1 MTAPADPRRGLPAGA
16 AAFTDGAAAV
26 DAHLTALVSLPGLG
40 PRRLG
45 QLLAACPDPVELWQL
60 LAGPGAPA
68 PALRSAALGPKTAEL
83 LRQWAVAGRGVDP
96 ALLGDA
102 HRRAGVRLLRRGGP
116 GYPARLA
123 DDLHSPLVLFST
135 GDLSILDGPTVA
147 IVGTRRAT
155 PYGLNLARRWA
166 AELTEAGVAVV
177 SGLARGIDAAAHDGA
192 LRALEAEPAS
202 PVPIGVV
209 GTGLDVVYPRSSRLL
224 WRAVAQRGLLLSE
237 APLGTQAERWRFPAR
252 NRIIA
257 GLADAVLV
265 VESHERGGALS
276 TAEEAL
282 DRNRPVLAVPGS
294 VHAEASA
301 GTNRLIQEGSGLA
314 RSVLDVLEALPLGAR
329 PAAGRSG
336 KVDPRRPERCA
347 PRGYQ
352 PSAEEQ
358 TLLDALG
365 WDPATLDVL
374 VARLGWP
381 LGITCRVVESLT
393 THNLV
398 MHRGPHILQ
407 VRE

>member
-1 MTAPADPRRGLPAGA
+1 MTAALDRAGRAHLVAIAALPHVGPALVLACWRGGDPVGVWHAIVEGRPGKRIELQPDPHDAETLRGPVARHGAELA
-16 AAFTDGAAAV
+16 AAARQIDPIELLEQHERAGQQV
-26 DAHLTALVSLPGLG
+26 LVPEDDHY
-40 PRRLG
+40 PDRLRS
-45 QLLAACPDPVELWQL
+45 D
-60 LAGPGAPA
+60 PA
-68 PALRSAALGPKTAEL
+68 P
-83 LRQWAVAGRGVDP
+83 P
-96 ALLGDA
+96 ALLFAQGS
-102 HRRAGVRLLRRGGP
+102 LCS
-116 GYPARLA
+116 LA
-123 DDLHSPLVLFST
+123 A
-135 GDLSILDGPTVA
+135 PTVA
-147 IVGTRRAT
+147 VVGTRNATATGRAT
-155 PYGLNLARRWA
+155 AAELAAELARR
-166 AELTEAGVAVV
+166 GVAVV
-177 SGLARGIDAAAHDGA
+177 SGLALGIDGAAHRAVVAAHLEPDRAREMGA
-192 LRALEAEPAS
+192 
-202 PVPIGVV
+202 PVGVV
-209 GTGLDVVYPRSSRLL
+209 ATGLDRAYPRHHADLHRQ
-224 WRAVAQRGLLLSE
+224 VAELGLLLTE
-237 APLGTQAERWRFPAR
+237 APLGAAPLRWRFPAR

-329 PAAGRSG
+329 PAAGRGG